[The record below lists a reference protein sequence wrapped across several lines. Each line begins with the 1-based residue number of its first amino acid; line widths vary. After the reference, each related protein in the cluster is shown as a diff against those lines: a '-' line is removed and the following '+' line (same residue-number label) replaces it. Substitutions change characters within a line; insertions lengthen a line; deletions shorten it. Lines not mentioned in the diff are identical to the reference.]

1 MNEDSKQNDLI
12 ADKSRKNHSKQ
23 RQTNRIKEWMP
34 SGKGTVLLCMLMT
47 ICLISAICF
56 RLKAAS
62 IGSKAGS
69 SLGNTAGKAIG
80 SLEGITKGRSE
91 GSEAGKKQGLSAEDT
106 KAEISSQ
113 IKHMGRLEVMAAS
126 VNLSNFHTIGE
137 KNSHRYYAALYLC
150 KGSVVFTVDL
160 NEAEITS
167 DESGLHIELSRPRGT
182 LYIDNSTIEKAA
194 EYQTKFFDGSA
205 EDGYDAYLNG
215 LKNIQEASTE
225 TLDNYEELLENA
237 KDMAKERMVYLVSSA
252 SGSERDIDIE
262 WSE

>member
-113 IKHMGRLEVMAAS
+113 IKHMGSLEVMAAS

-205 EDGYDAYLNG
+205 EEGFDAYL
-215 LKNIQEASTE
+215 KSMEKIHEASTE
-225 TLDNYEELLENA
+225 TLDNYEELLKNA
-237 KDMAKERMVYLVSSA
+237 KDMAEDRISYLVNA
-252 SGSERDIDIE
+252 TGSEGKVDIK